1 MNGSGP
7 AAKGWLSDANRMSNR
22 PMLKFLLS
30 GLCDNETRSRQ
41 EEHLRALVETI
52 NQTLRNIGVGPGRV
66 LLDTIESFEEMALT
80 DQERIS
86 ALASSI
92 ASSALAYHS
101 TRIAGYLEAIRFSA
115 MAIALEILPPPPVLN
130 DFPTLGHIAEGAD
143 LLSGGL
149 QHLIEALYSASI
161 GIEDRIIA
169 EIALYARLLGR
180 HDPGTVQTVL
190 RGVDDALN
198 HPDFVEG
205 DLVAVTLA
213 DPSRIDLS
221 LPLEQMPTMGVA

>member
-1 MNGSGP
+1 M
-7 AAKGWLSDANRMSNR
+7 
-22 PMLKFLLS
+22 
-30 GLCDNETRSRQ
+30 
-41 EEHLRALVETI
+41 RALVETI

-101 TRIAGYLEAIRFSA
+101 TRIAGYLDAVRVSA
-115 MAIALEILPPPPVLN
+115 MAIALEILPPPPVV
-130 DFPTLGHIAEGAD
+130 DAFPTVGHIAEGAD
-143 LLSGGL
+143 LLSCGL
-149 QHLIEALYSASI
+149 HHLIEALSTASV
-161 GIEDRIIA
+161 GMEDRIIA

-180 HDPGTVQTVL
+180 HDPSTVQAVL
-190 RGVDDALN
+190 RGIDDALN
-198 HPDFVEG
+198 HPDFAGG
-205 DLVAVTLA
+205 DLVAVALA

-221 LPLEQMPTMGVA
+221 LPLEQMPTVGIA